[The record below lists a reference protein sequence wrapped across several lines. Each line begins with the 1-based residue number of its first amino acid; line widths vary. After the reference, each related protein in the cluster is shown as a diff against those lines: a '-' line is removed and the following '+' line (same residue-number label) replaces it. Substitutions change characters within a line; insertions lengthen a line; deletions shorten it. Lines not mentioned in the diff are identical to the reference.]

1 VTLPGPCSHA
11 EVFAQMARASCFVQH
26 SVRPLNGDLEG
37 TPLAILEA
45 MAAGLPVVATR
56 HGGIAE
62 VVAEERTGFLVEEGD
77 VDGMAARMLRLA
89 ETPRLA
95 SQLGEAG
102 RELVA
107 KEHAMQD
114 RINALAAI
122 LERSAS
128 SSSHA

>member
-1 VTLPGPCSHA
+1 
-11 EVFAQMARASCFVQH
+11 
-26 SVRPLNGDLEG
+26 
-37 TPLAILEA
+37 
-45 MAAGLPVVATR
+45 
-56 HGGIAE
+56 
-62 VVAEERTGFLVEEGD
+62 
-77 VDGMAARMLRLA
+77 MAARMLRLA

-114 RINALAAI
+114 RINAQAAI